1 MLSVHSPYAER
12 HSNRTSI
19 ARLRYANLKRDKING
34 ELPTMPKVSDHAN
47 GDADSQALSY
57 QQLAD
62 SLRSGAACSKGE
74 EIPQIDLRG
83 FAIHDLWNP
92 KE

>member
-1 MLSVHSPYAER
+1 
-12 HSNRTSI
+12 
-19 ARLRYANLKRDKING
+19 
-34 ELPTMPKVSDHAN
+34 MPKVSDHAN
-47 GDADSQALSY
+47 GDADSQALSN

-83 FAIHDLWNP
+83 FAIHDLWNL